1 MSSSTFI
8 KLKDGSVKNDITI
21 EDVKDMI
28 DLYNQSIIHTS
39 KQLAWDYQ
47 DSAFPYVLKE
57 TNEGKQQWFYLY
69 SEKKGYHLMA
79 IGVDYEYI
87 KMPDDNSDQ
96 KIPYIQISL
105 SKHSTNGDKSKANE
119 FAKFLSK
126 KLKGELHLFNGRII
140 HYNLRK

>member
-21 EDVKDMI
+21 EDVKELI
-28 DLYNQSIIHTS
+28 NLYRQSITHTA

-47 DSAFPYVLKE
+47 NSAFPYVVKE
-57 TNEGKQQWFYLY
+57 TNEGKEEWFYLY
-69 SEKKGYHLMA
+69 SEKKGYHLLA
-79 IGVDYEYI
+79 LGVDYEYI
-87 KMPDDNSDQ
+87 KANGDCDQ

-119 FAKFLSK
+119 FAKYLSK
-126 KLKGELHLFNGRII
+126 KLKGELHLFNGRVI
-140 HYNLRK
+140 HYNLKK